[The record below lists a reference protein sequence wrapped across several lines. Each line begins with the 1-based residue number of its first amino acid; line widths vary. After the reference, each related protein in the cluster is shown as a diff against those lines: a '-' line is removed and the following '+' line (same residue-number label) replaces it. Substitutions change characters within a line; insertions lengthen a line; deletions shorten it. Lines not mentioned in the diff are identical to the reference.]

1 MPVYSLQQ
9 PPPPPSYEDLF
20 SNIYMTDIPRTVNQS
35 TLPPVDIAHVNRQHS
50 NPNIEACSNPNY
62 QTWPVRSMPQTN
74 PIVPQSNQSLIVSPP
89 SDYLLW
95 SLVSLIFSCMV
106 YK

>member
-1 MPVYSLQQ
+1 MSVYSLQQ
-9 PPPPPSYEDLF
+9 PSPPPSYEDLF
-20 SNIYMTDIPRTVNQS
+20 SNIYMTDITRTVNQS
-35 TLPPVDIAHVNRQHS
+35 LLPPVDIANA

-89 SDYLLW
+89 SDYPLW
-95 SLVSLIFSCMV
+95 SVLSMMFSCIG